1 MPEALEIISS
11 IGFITVLGS
20 SERAQGCPSSP
31 LQRYTKYTNPFILYR
46 CCQKHNSS
54 FSLLHFGISHN
65 MQFGTKDSFGFKYL
79 KATNIVPFL
88 RYRKTELLRSRLV
101 STELHPH
108 ALNLQGSCSPNV
120 VQDQQKHHPENFLEM
135 KILRL
140 IPDLLNQQP
149 RGGTEQSVF

>member
-79 KATNIVPFL
+79 KATNIVAQIQENRAPEKQTGIH
-88 RYRKTELLRSRLV
+88 RATSPCTEPPRQLFSKCGPG
-101 STELHPH
+101 STE
-108 ALNLQGSCSPNV
+108 ASP
-120 VQDQQKHHPENFLEM
+120 PENFLEM